1 VETKSEVL
9 LDKDIFN
16 SIFNSLASTPAGQPF
31 VAEEGQIESR
41 KHLID
46 ILRGAAG
53 EGKGKNIRLGILS
66 TDLGRKGKEI
76 TGPQI
81 AAQDMKTMIQE
92 VRIFRNDINQK
103 KNQVQQLVYEKYQHI
118 FNGHKHN
125 SEVCRYNFVLFQLE
139 QMKKAA
145 FVRID
150 DLKTSV
156 DLTGIKGFEPIAP
169 EREFSPLLVT
179 PNINIEL
186 TTAGETY
193 EQLMSLPSN
202 PEIAEEFF
210 EDAPMLYIAQGYSTE
225 TIVNNMVLQLL
236 VLSGYLTIEDI
247 TRGRITEKVNRETL
261 AAAKFVAVK
270 TLKERAKKK

>member
-1 VETKSEVL
+1 
-9 LDKDIFN
+9 
-16 SIFNSLASTPAGQPF
+16 
-31 VAEEGQIESR
+31 
-41 KHLID
+41 
-46 ILRGAAG
+46 
-53 EGKGKNIRLGILS
+53 
-66 TDLGRKGKEI
+66 
-76 TGPQI
+76 
-81 AAQDMKTMIQE
+81 
-92 VRIFRNDINQK
+92 
-103 KNQVQQLVYEKYQHI
+103 
-118 FNGHKHN
+118 
-125 SEVCRYNFVLFQLE
+125 
-139 QMKKAA
+139 
-145 FVRID
+145 
-150 DLKTSV
+150 
-156 DLTGIKGFEPIAP
+156 
-169 EREFSPLLVT
+169 VT